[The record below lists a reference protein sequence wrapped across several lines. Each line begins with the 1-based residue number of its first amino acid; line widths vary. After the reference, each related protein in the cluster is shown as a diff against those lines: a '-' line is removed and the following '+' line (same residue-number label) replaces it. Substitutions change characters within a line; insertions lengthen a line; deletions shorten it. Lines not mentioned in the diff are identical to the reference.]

1 MFRKAQAAKIGGKFL
16 SYGESGSGK
25 STFQL
30 TFPKVACIDSETGV
44 SHYEGREITLN
55 NGNKYNNLLMVD
67 NTSDLDELEEDLD
80 CFINGDYEGEI
91 ETLSIDSETKFY
103 NTLQVGAQEV
113 EERRARKKG
122 GDVDDAGISV
132 KQWGRIKIINMKLQQ
147 AKIDLSSKGT
157 QEVEER
163 RARKKGGDVDDA
175 GISVKQWG
183 RIKIINMKLQQ
194 AKIDLSSKGTHVVS
208 VAQEVEI
215 KDDDGKKVIGYK
227 PDMHKSV
234 KFDYD
239 TILRH
244 YTKKDKDG
252 NVTFWVEVIKD
263 RTGVTKVGQQIE
275 NPCFD
280 IWKDYYDKMNG
291 LETNKTSYKKD
302 LATST
307 ESMVD
312 EADKAE
318 VLAGE
323 WKELMKRLKD
333 DKNMDA
339 ISKVNTL
346 IKDKKIDVK
355 KIDMQPVNVLTELVD
370 FTKLQIA

>member
-1 MFRKAQAAKIGGKFL
+1 MSFRKAKAAKIGGKFL

-30 TFPKVACIDSETGV
+30 TFPKVACIDSETGIA
-44 SHYEGREITLN
+44 HYEGKDIELN
-55 NGNKYNNLLMVD
+55 NGKTYNNLVMVD
-67 NTSDLDELEEDLD
+67 NTSDLDELESDLD
-80 CFINGDYEGEI
+80 DFINGEYDGQI

-103 NTLQVGAQEV
+103 NTMQIGA
-113 EERRARKKG
+113 
-122 GDVDDAGISV
+122 
-132 KQWGRIKIINMKLQQ
+132 
-147 AKIDLSSKGT
+147 T
-157 QEVEER
+157 EVEER

-208 VAQEVEI
+208 VAQEIEL

-244 YTKKDKDG
+244 YTKKEKDG
-252 NVTFWVEVIKD
+252 SVSFWAEVIKD
-263 RTGVTKVGQQIE
+263 RTNVTKVGQQIE

-280 IWKDYYDKMNG
+280 IWKDYYDSMNG
-291 LETNKTSYKKD
+291 LETNATSYKND
-302 LATST
+302 LKTST
-307 ESMVD
+307 ESMID
-312 EADKAE
+312 QADKSEALAAE
-318 VLAGE
+318 FKDILKTFKDKDALLKVNKLMKDKGVSI
-323 WKELMKRLKD
+323 KELE
-333 DKNMDA
+333 
-339 ISKVNTL
+339 
-346 IKDKKIDVK
+346 
-355 KIDMQPVNVLTELVD
+355 MQTPEVLTELID
-370 FTKLQIA
+370 FAKLQLA

>member
-1 MFRKAQAAKIGGKFL
+1 MFRKAKAAKIGGKFL

-30 TFPKVACIDSETGV
+30 TFPKVACIDSETGIA
-44 SHYEGREITLN
+44 HYEGKDIKLN
-55 NGNKYNNLLMVD
+55 NGKTYNNLIMVD
-67 NTSDLDELEEDLD
+67 NTSDLDELESDLD
-80 CFINGDYEGEI
+80 DFINGEYDGQI

-103 NTLQVGAQEV
+103 NTMQIGA
-113 EERRARKKG
+113 
-122 GDVDDAGISV
+122 
-132 KQWGRIKIINMKLQQ
+132 
-147 AKIDLSSKGT
+147 T
-157 QEVEER
+157 EVEER

-208 VAQEVEI
+208 VAQEIEL

-244 YTKKDKDG
+244 YTKKEKDG
-252 NVTFWVEVIKD
+252 SVSFWAEVIKD
-263 RTGVTKVGQQIE
+263 RTNVTKVGQQIE

-280 IWKDYYDKMNG
+280 IWKDYYDSMNG
-291 LETNKTSYKKD
+291 LETNTTSYKND
-302 LATST
+302 LKTST
-307 ESMVD
+307 ESMID
-312 EADKAE
+312 QADKSETLAAE
-318 VLAGE
+318 FKDILKTFKDKDALLKVNKLMKDKGVSI
-323 WKELMKRLKD
+323 KELE
-333 DKNMDA
+333 
-339 ISKVNTL
+339 
-346 IKDKKIDVK
+346 
-355 KIDMQPVNVLTELVD
+355 MQTPEVLTELID
-370 FTKLQIA
+370 FAKLQLA

>member
-1 MFRKAQAAKIGGKFL
+1 MAFRQAKAAKIGGKFL

-30 TFPKVACIDSETGV
+30 TFPDVACIDSETGIA
-44 SHYEGREITLN
+44 HYEGKDITLN
-55 NGNKYNNLLMVD
+55 NGNTYNNLVMVD

-80 CFINGDYEGEI
+80 AFIDGEYDGKI
-91 ETLSIDSETKFY
+91 ATLSIDSETKFY
-103 NTLQVGAQEV
+103 NTMQIGATEV

-122 GDVDDAGISV
+122 GDVNDAGISV
-132 KQWGRIKIINMKLQQ
+132 KQWGRIKIL
-147 AKIDLSSKGT
+147 
-157 QEVEER
+157 
-163 RARKKGGDVDDA
+163 
-175 GISVKQWG
+175 
-183 RIKIINMKLQQ
+183 NMKLQQ

-252 NVTFWVEVIKD
+252 NVSFWAEVIKD
-263 RTGVTKVGQQIE
+263 RTNVTKVGQHIE

-280 IWKDYYDKMNG
+280 IWKGYYDSMNG
-291 LETNKTSYKKD
+291 LEVNKTSYKND
-302 LATST
+302 LKTST

-312 EADKAE
+312 KAE
-318 VLAGE
+318 DLANE
-323 WKELMKRLKD
+323 WKEMMKQLKE

-339 ISKVNTL
+339 INKINNL
-346 IKDKKIDVK
+346 IKEKKIDVK
-355 KIDMQPVNVLTELVD
+355 KIEMQTVEDLTELVD
-370 FTKLQIA
+370 FTKLQLA

>member
-1 MFRKAQAAKIGGKFL
+1 MAFRKAQTAKIGGKFL

-44 SHYEGREITLN
+44 AHYEGRDITLN
-55 NGNKYNNLLMVD
+55 NGNTYNNLVMVD
-67 NTSDLDELEEDLD
+67 NTSDLDELEDDLD
-80 CFINGDYEGEI
+80 SFIDGEYDGQI

-103 NTLQVGAQEV
+103 NTMQIGATEV

-122 GDVDDAGISV
+122 GDADDV
-132 KQWGRIKIINMKLQQ
+132 
-147 AKIDLSSKGT
+147 
-157 QEVEER
+157 
-163 RARKKGGDVDDA
+163 

-215 KDDDGKKVIGYK
+215 KDNDGKKVIGYK

-252 NVTFWVEVIKD
+252 NVTFWAEVIKD
-263 RTGVTKVGQQIE
+263 RTNVTKVGQQIE

-280 IWKDYYDKMNG
+280 IWKDYYSSMNN
-291 LETNKTSYKKD
+291 LKTNATSYKND
-302 LATST
+302 LKKST

-312 EADKAE
+312 KADKSE
-318 VLAGE
+318 ELAAQFKEILKSLKDNKDGILSVNKLMKE
-323 WKELMKRLKD
+323 KNVSLKELE
-333 DKNMDA
+333 
-339 ISKVNTL
+339 
-346 IKDKKIDVK
+346 
-355 KIDMQPVNVLTELVD
+355 MQSPETLTELID
-370 FTKLQIA
+370 YAKLQLA

>member
-1 MFRKAQAAKIGGKFL
+1 MAFRKAQTAKIGGKFL

-44 SHYEGREITLN
+44 AHYEGRDITLN
-55 NGNKYNNLLMVD
+55 NGNTYNNLVMVD
-67 NTSDLDELEEDLD
+67 NTSDLDELEDDLD
-80 CFINGDYEGEI
+80 SFIDGEYDGQI

-103 NTLQVGAQEV
+103 NTMQIGATEV

-122 GDVDDAGISV
+122 G
-132 KQWGRIKIINMKLQQ
+132 N
-147 AKIDLSSKGT
+147 
-157 QEVEER
+157 
-163 RARKKGGDVDDA
+163 VDDA

-252 NVTFWVEVIKD
+252 NVTFWAEVIKD
-263 RTGVTKVGQQIE
+263 RTNVTKVGQQIE

-280 IWKDYYDKMNG
+280 IWKDYYASMNN
-291 LETNKTSYKKD
+291 LKTNATSYKND
-302 LATST
+302 LKTST

-312 EADKAE
+312 KADKSE
-318 VLAGE
+318 ELAAQFKEILKSLKDNKDGILSVNKLMKE
-323 WKELMKRLKD
+323 KSVSLKELE
-333 DKNMDA
+333 
-339 ISKVNTL
+339 
-346 IKDKKIDVK
+346 
-355 KIDMQPVNVLTELVD
+355 MQSPETLTELID
-370 FTKLQIA
+370 YAKLQLA

>member
-1 MFRKAQAAKIGGKFL
+1 MFRKAKAARIGGKFL

-30 TFPKVACIDSETGV
+30 TFPKVACIDSETGI
-44 SHYEGREITLN
+44 SHYEGREIELN

-80 CFINGDYEGEI
+80 SFIDGEYEGEI

-157 QEVEER
+157 
-163 RARKKGGDVDDA
+163 
-175 GISVKQWG
+175 
-183 RIKIINMKLQQ
+183 
-194 AKIDLSSKGTHVVS
+194 HVVS

-215 KDDDGKKVIGYK
+215 KDDDGKKVVGYK

-252 NVTFWVEVIKD
+252 NVTFWAEVIKD

-280 IWKDYYDKMNG
+280 IWAEYYAKMNG

-323 WKELMKRLKD
+323 WRELMKQLKEE
-333 DKNMDA
+333 KNMDA

-355 KIDMQPVNVLTELVD
+355 KIDMQPVSVLTELVD

>member
-1 MFRKAQAAKIGGKFL
+1 MAFRKAQTAKIGGKFL

-44 SHYEGREITLN
+44 AHYEGRDITLN
-55 NGNKYNNLLMVD
+55 NGNTYNNLVMVD
-67 NTSDLDELEEDLD
+67 NTSDLDELEDDLD
-80 CFINGDYEGEI
+80 SFIDGEYDGQI

-103 NTLQVGAQEV
+103 NTMQIGATEV

-122 GDVDDAGISV
+122 G
-132 KQWGRIKIINMKLQQ
+132 N
-147 AKIDLSSKGT
+147 
-157 QEVEER
+157 
-163 RARKKGGDVDDA
+163 VDDA

-252 NVTFWVEVIKD
+252 NVTFWAEVIKD
-263 RTGVTKVGQQIE
+263 RTNVTKVGQQIE

-280 IWKDYYDKMNG
+280 IWRDYYAAMNN
-291 LETNKTSYKKD
+291 LETNATSYKND
-302 LATST
+302 LKTST

-312 EADKAE
+312 KADKSEELAAQFKE
-318 VLAGE
+318 VLKSFKDNKDGILKVNKLMKE
-323 WKELMKRLKD
+323 KNVSLKELE
-333 DKNMDA
+333 
-339 ISKVNTL
+339 
-346 IKDKKIDVK
+346 
-355 KIDMQPVNVLTELVD
+355 MQSPETLTELID
-370 FTKLQIA
+370 YAKLQLA

>member
-1 MFRKAQAAKIGGKFL
+1 MFRKAKSAKIGGKFL

-44 SHYEGREITLN
+44 AHYEGREIELN

-80 CFINGDYEGEI
+80 TFLDGEYDGQI
-91 ETLSIDSETKFY
+91 ETLSIDSESKFY
-103 NTLQVGAQEV
+103 ATLQVGA
-113 EERRARKKG
+113 
-122 GDVDDAGISV
+122 
-132 KQWGRIKIINMKLQQ
+132 
-147 AKIDLSSKGT
+147 

-215 KDDDGKKVIGYK
+215 KDDDGKRVIGYK
-227 PDMHKSV
+227 PDMYKSV

-252 NVTFWVEVIKD
+252 NVTFWAEVIKD

-280 IWKDYYDKMNG
+280 IWAEYYAKMNG

-323 WKELMKRLKD
+323 WKDLMKQLKEEE
-333 DKNMDA
+333 NMDA

-355 KIDMQPVNVLTELVD
+355 KIDMQPVSILTELVD

>member
-1 MFRKAQAAKIGGKFL
+1 MAFRKAQTAKIGGKFL

-44 SHYEGREITLN
+44 AHYEGRDITLN
-55 NGNKYNNLLMVD
+55 NGNTYNNLVMVD
-67 NTSDLDELEEDLD
+67 NTSDLDELEDDLD
-80 CFINGDYEGEI
+80 SFIDGEYDGQI

-103 NTLQVGAQEV
+103 NTMQIGATEV

-122 GDVDDAGISV
+122 GDA
-132 KQWGRIKIINMKLQQ
+132 
-147 AKIDLSSKGT
+147 
-157 QEVEER
+157 
-163 RARKKGGDVDDA
+163 DDA

-215 KDDDGKKVIGYK
+215 KDNDGKKVIGYK

-252 NVTFWVEVIKD
+252 NVTFWAEVIKD
-263 RTGVTKVGQQIE
+263 RTNVTKVGQQIE

-280 IWKDYYDKMNG
+280 IWKDYYSSMNN
-291 LETNKTSYKKD
+291 LKTNATSYKND
-302 LATST
+302 LKKST

-312 EADKAE
+312 KADKSE
-318 VLAGE
+318 ELAAQFKEILKSLKDNKDGILSVNKLMKE
-323 WKELMKRLKD
+323 RNVSLKELE
-333 DKNMDA
+333 
-339 ISKVNTL
+339 
-346 IKDKKIDVK
+346 
-355 KIDMQPVNVLTELVD
+355 MQSPETLTELID
-370 FTKLQIA
+370 YAKLQLA

>member
-1 MFRKAQAAKIGGKFL
+1 MFRKAKSAKIGGKFL

-44 SHYEGREITLN
+44 AHYEGREIELN

-80 CFINGDYEGEI
+80 TFLDGEYDGQI
-91 ETLSIDSETKFY
+91 ETLSIDSESKFY
-103 NTLQVGAQEV
+103 ATLQVGA
-113 EERRARKKG
+113 
-122 GDVDDAGISV
+122 
-132 KQWGRIKIINMKLQQ
+132 
-147 AKIDLSSKGT
+147 

-215 KDDDGKKVIGYK
+215 KDDDGKRVIGYK

-252 NVTFWVEVIKD
+252 NVTFWAEVIKD

-280 IWKDYYDKMNG
+280 IWAEYYAKMNG

-323 WKELMKRLKD
+323 WKDLMKQLKEEE
-333 DKNMDA
+333 NMDA

-355 KIDMQPVNVLTELVD
+355 KIDMQPVSILTELVD

>member
-1 MFRKAQAAKIGGKFL
+1 MFRKAKSAKIGGKFL

-44 SHYEGREITLN
+44 AHYEGREIELN

-67 NTSDLDELEEDLD
+67 NTSDLNELEEDLD
-80 CFINGDYEGEI
+80 TFLDGEYDGQI
-91 ETLSIDSETKFY
+91 ETLSIDSESKFY
-103 NTLQVGAQEV
+103 ATLQVGA
-113 EERRARKKG
+113 
-122 GDVDDAGISV
+122 
-132 KQWGRIKIINMKLQQ
+132 
-147 AKIDLSSKGT
+147 

-215 KDDDGKKVIGYK
+215 KDDDGKRVIGYK

-252 NVTFWVEVIKD
+252 NVTFWAEVIKD

-280 IWKDYYDKMNG
+280 IWAEYYAKMNG

-323 WKELMKRLKD
+323 WKDLMKQLKEEE
-333 DKNMDA
+333 NMDA

-355 KIDMQPVNVLTELVD
+355 KIDMQPVSILTELVD